1 MFWLAIIDF
10 KGGKLFTMLLVW
22 ENPDMYKLS
31 HVNQDNLWKKLIADL
46 FEDFLLFFLPE
57 LHAEVDFSKQVE
69 FLQQEL
75 FKEIIEH
82 RQGRK
87 IADQIAKVH
96 LKSGKEQWILV
107 HTEIQAIDEEH
118 FAKRMFE
125 YFYRI
130 RDRYGKKIVAIAI
143 FTNKSTKSKNQY
155 HEKYYGTEITYTFNK
170 FVVSDFDEEELKKSP
185 NLLSKALLASIYLN
199 RTKNEM
205 NLRSAYKRAL
215 LREVWSLHNMER
227 EEVRALLYFI
237 DFLLKLPRA
246 ISEQLVR
253 DVKEEIKGEEE
264 VLHLYKE
271 DLPPTLAAVL
281 ELERQEGIE
290 QGIKQG
296 IEQGI
301 EQTIKQIISGL
312 IETGADDEWI
322 AKVSKLP
329 VAKIKDIREEL
340 K

>member
-1 MFWLAIIDF
+1 MQ
-10 KGGKLFTMLLVW
+10 LVL
-22 ENPDMYKLS
+22 EKPDVYKLS

-46 FEDFLLFFLPE
+46 FEDFLLFFLPD
-57 LHAEVDFSKQVE
+57 LHAEVNFSKQVE

-87 IADQIAKVH
+87 IADQIAKVQ

-107 HTEIQAIDEEH
+107 HTEIQVVDEVH

-130 RDRYGKKIVAIAI
+130 SDRYGKKIVAIAI
-143 FTNKSTKSKNQY
+143 FTNKSTKSTNQY
-155 HEKYYGTEITYTFNK
+155 HEKYFGTEITYTFNK
-170 FVVSDFDEEELKKSP
+170 YVVSDFDEEELKKSP
-185 NLLSKALLASIYLN
+185 KLLSKALLASIYFN
-199 RTKNEM
+199 QTKNEM
-205 NLRSAYKRAL
+205 SHRSAYKRAL
-215 LREVWSLHNMER
+215 LKEVWSLNNVKR
-227 EEVRALLYFI
+227 TEVRALLYFI
-237 DFLLKLPRA
+237 DYLLKLPRA
-246 ISEQLVR
+246 MSEQLVR
-253 DVKEEIKGEEE
+253 DVKEEIRGEEE
-264 VLHLYKE
+264 ILHLYKE

-290 QGIKQG
+290 QGI
-296 IEQGI
+296 
-301 EQTIKQIISGL
+301 EQTIKQIIGGL

-322 AKVSKLP
+322 AKASKLP
-329 VAKIKDIREEL
+329 VTKVKEIRNEL

>member
-1 MFWLAIIDF
+1 MQ
-10 KGGKLFTMLLVW
+10 LVW
-22 ENPDMYKLS
+22 EKPDVYKLS
-31 HVNQDNLWKKLIADL
+31 QVNQDNLWKKLIADL

-57 LHAEVDFSKQVE
+57 LHAEADFSKQVV

-82 RQGRK
+82 RQGCK

-107 HTEIQAIDEEH
+107 HTEIQAGDEVH

-143 FTNKSTKSKNQY
+143 FTDKSTKSTNRY
-155 HEKYYGTEITYTFNK
+155 HEKYYGTELMYTFNK
-170 FVVSDFDEEELKKSP
+170 FVVSDFDEEELKKSTK
-185 NLLSKALLASIYLN
+185 LLSKALLASLYLN

-205 NLRSAYKRAL
+205 SLRSAYKRTL
-215 LREVWSLHNMER
+215 LREVWLLENVEKT
-227 EEVRALLYFI
+227 EVNALLYFI
-237 DFLLKLPRA
+237 DYLLKLPRA
-246 ISEQLVR
+246 MTEQLIR
-253 DVKEEIKGEEE
+253 DVKEEIRGEEE
-264 VLHLYKE
+264 MLHQYKE
-271 DLPPTLAAVL
+271 DLPPTLAGVL

-290 QGIKQG
+290 LG

-301 EQTIKQIISGL
+301 ERGMKQIIFGL
-312 IETGADDEWI
+312 FEKGAEDEWI
-322 AKVSKLP
+322 AEVSKLP
-329 VAKIKDIREEL
+329 VTKIKEIRKEL

>member
-1 MFWLAIIDF
+1 MFVLGIMDL
-10 KGGKLFTMLLVW
+10 KRGGNEVIMQLVW
-22 ENPDMYKLS
+22 EKPDVYKLS
-31 HVNQDNLWKKLIADL
+31 QVNQDNLWKKLIADL

-57 LHAEVDFSKQVE
+57 LHAEVNFSKQVE

-107 HTEIQAIDEEH
+107 HTEIQAVDEVH

-143 FTNKSTKSKNQY
+143 FTDKSTKSTNRY
-155 HEKYYGTEITYTFNK
+155 HEKYYGTEIMYTFNK
-170 FVVSDFDEEELKKSP
+170 YVVSDFDEEELKKSP
-185 NLLSKALLASIYLN
+185 KLFSKALLASIYMN
-199 RTKNEM
+199 RTKKEM
-205 NLRSAYKRAL
+205 SLRSAYKRAL
-215 LREVWSLHNMER
+215 IREVWSLNNVER
-227 EEVRALLYFI
+227 TELSALLYFI
-237 DFLLKLPRA
+237 DYLLNLPKF
-246 ISEQLVR
+246 ISEQLVK
-253 DVKEEIKGEEE
+253 DIKAELKGEEE
-264 VLHLYKE
+264 MLHLYKG
-271 DLPPTLAAVL
+271 DLPPTLAGVL

-290 QGIKQG
+290 EG

-301 EQTIKQIISGL
+301 ERGMKQIIIGL
-312 IETGADDEWI
+312 FEKGAEDEWI
-322 AKVSKLP
+322 AEVSKLP
-329 VAKIKDIREEL
+329 VTKIKEIRKEH

>member
-1 MFWLAIIDF
+1 MQ
-10 KGGKLFTMLLVW
+10 LVW
-22 ENPDMYKLS
+22 EKPDVYKLS
-31 HVNQDNLWKKLIADL
+31 QVNQDNLWKKLIADL
-46 FEDFLLFFLPE
+46 FEDFLLFFLPD
-57 LHAEVDFSKQVE
+57 LHLEVDFSKQVE

-107 HTEIQAIDEEH
+107 HTEIQAGDEVH

-143 FTNKSTKSKNQY
+143 FTDKSTKSTNLY
-155 HEKYYGTEITYTFNK
+155 HEKYYGTELMYTFNK
-170 FVVSDFDEEELKKSP
+170 FVVSDFDEEELKKSTK
-185 NLLSKALLASIYLN
+185 LLSKALLASLYLN

-205 NLRSAYKRAL
+205 SLRSTYKRTL
-215 LREVWSLHNMER
+215 LREVWSLENVGKT
-227 EEVRALLYFI
+227 EVNALLYFI
-237 DFLLKLPRA
+237 DYLLKLPRVMT
-246 ISEQLVR
+246 EQLIR
-253 DVKEEIKGEEE
+253 DVKEEIRGEEE
-264 VLHLYKE
+264 MLHQYKE
-271 DLPPTLAAVL
+271 DLPPTLAGVL

-290 QGIKQG
+290 LG

-301 EQTIKQIISGL
+301 ERGMKQIIIGL
-312 IETGADDEWI
+312 FEKGAEDEWI
-322 AKVSKLP
+322 AEVSKLP
-329 VAKIKDIREEL
+329 LTKIKEIRKEL